1 MADSHN
7 IVIFASLDMQ
17 KFQDPESEVLNLQ
30 NTGLPYI
37 NNAPVTLS
45 YTVSSIPFNIDD
57 AAFYYSSNGITG
69 LVNPLTA
76 FNIPKINFATQNI
89 YFVAK
94 VITLSGV
101 PVKSFEKIQDEVL
114 LLETQSGDDIGVQNG
129 NPLDGINVG
138 GGKLGLEL
146 FNSVGEKIPP
156 VSANFQSKFDDLT
169 ANDAGG
175 YFKGFLNTP
184 VVGDDMRIRLTYITD
199 SGVLSGFSRPFDIYP
214 SSGLFDIRKVNE
226 DNNEE
231 RNFEDLTYQPA
242 LQFQPLLMKEL
253 IGQIVG
259 RKSSLPETLGI
270 KTYEKVSNFTSNIA
284 DPDIAN
290 VKSLKS
296 LIREL
301 NIDFDEYNQ
310 QFPPSLSRLIDILSV
325 SLSRQLGGK
334 NQYQLNFDDK
344 GFTSKTVYG
353 KNKGAKLNIENTVLN
368 TGEQSRDILAYEK
381 FSEKYSIVN
390 TNVISATNVEYLS
403 TNAYPLSAY
412 NNSWGWGLV
421 IPSTVTGI
429 DIEKYYEFYDF
440 NKTIDGTYTQKF
452 IDFDNENNTYLTNIT
467 SFKQYNEKWGVAEN
481 IISHN
486 LYTNLG
492 FISGY
497 TV

>member
-7 IVIFASLDMQ
+7 IVIFASLDME
-17 KFQDPESEVLNLQ
+17 KFNDPEGVVVGLQ
-30 NTGLPYI
+30 NTSLPYI
-37 NNAPVTLS
+37 NNAPVTLA
-45 YTVSSIPFNIDD
+45 YTVSTIDFNIND

-69 LVNPLTA
+69 LINPLTA

-89 YFVAK
+89 YFIAK
-94 VITLSGV
+94 VVTLSGI

-114 LLETQSGDDIGVQNG
+114 LLETQSGDDIGLQNAQ
-129 NPLDGINVG
+129 PLDGINVG

-146 FNSVGEKIPP
+146 FNSTGDKIPAL
-156 VSANFQSKFDDLT
+156 SANFQSKFDDLS

-175 YFKGFLNTP
+175 YFKGYLNTP
-184 VVGDDMRIRLTYITD
+184 VVGDDMRIKLTYITD
-199 SGVLSGFSRPFDIYP
+199 SGVLSGYSKPFDIYP

-231 RNFEDLTYQPA
+231 KNFEDLTYQPA

-259 RKSSLPETLGI
+259 NNSSLPETLGI

-325 SLSRQLGGK
+325 SLSRQLGGR
-334 NQYQLNFDDK
+334 NQYQFNFDDK
-344 GFTSKTVYG
+344 GFTNKTVYG
-353 KNKGAKLNIENTVLN
+353 KNKGVKLNIANTVLN
-368 TGEQSRDILAYEK
+368 TGEQSRDIIAYEK
-381 FSEKYSIVN
+381 FSEKYTLVN
-390 TNVISATNVEYLS
+390 TNVISATDVDYLS
-403 TNAYPLSAY
+403 ANAYPLSAY
-412 NNSWGWGLV
+412 NNTWGWGLV
-421 IPSTVTGI
+421 VPRNVTGI

-440 NKTIDGTYTQKF
+440 NATIDGTYTQKF
-452 IDFDNENNTYLTNIT
+452 IDFDNAENTYLLNVT